1 MAASVPAAAVLAPAS
16 PMTDVRLAPAAL
28 AKVWIGE
35 GRPHETIAV
44 PGVVLAAGEVLVQV
58 ELATVCGSDVHTVAG
73 HRAAPMPLVLGHEYV
88 GRITALGAEGART
101 IDGSR
106 LNVGDRVTWSI
117 FAACRSCDR
126 CRRGMPQKC
135 RALRKYGHERVEAH
149 WELTGGFATH
159 VHLRAGTAIVR
170 VAEELPGSVLA
181 PAACGTAT
189 AWAAVAALDD
199 VVDLDGAVLLISG
212 AGLIGLTATAIATE
226 RGARVVV
233 SDPDPRRRE
242 QALRFGAAAV
252 HAPGEDLSDVIAGF
266 CESEV
271 HAVLEASGARA
282 AVLAAFDAVA
292 VGGAIALVGS
302 VFPTEAVPLDPERIV
317 RTCLTM
323 RGVHNYAPRDLV
335 DAIAFLRGAAGRY
348 PFEELVGAVL
358 PLSEIDDAIA
368 LARSGEH
375 VRVGIDPRR

>member
-1 MAASVPAAAVLAPAS
+1 MAIVPPTAVLTPAS
-16 PMTDVRLAPAAL
+16 PMTDVRLSPAAL

-44 PGVVLAAGEVLVQV
+44 PGVVLAAGDALVQV
-58 ELATVCGSDVHTVAG
+58 ELATVCGSDVHTVSG
-73 HRAAPMPLVLGHEYV
+73 HRAAPVPLVLGHEYV
-88 GRITALGAEGART
+88 GRITALGADGARAA
-101 IDGSR
+101 DGSR
-106 LNVGDRVTWSI
+106 LNIGDRVTWSI

-126 CRRGMPQKC
+126 CRRGFPQKC

-199 VVDLDGAVLLISG
+199 VIDLDGAVLLISG

-226 RGARVVV
+226 RGARVIV

-242 QALRFGAAAV
+242 QALRFGAAGV
-252 HAPGEDLSDVIAGF
+252 HAPGEDLADIVTGL
-266 CESEV
+266 CESEI
-271 HAVLEASGARA
+271 HAVLEASGARS

-317 RTCLTM
+317 RTCLTV
-323 RGVHNYAPRDLV
+323 RGIHNYAPRDLV
-335 DAIAFLRGAAGRY
+335 DAIAFLRGSAGRY
-348 PFEELVGAVL
+348 PFESLVGAVL
-358 PLSEIDDAIA
+358 PLSELDDAIT
-368 LARSGEH
+368 LARSGQH